1 VLLIVAVAGVW
12 IALSLYHGLGTDA
25 TLQHQLLRLQAQSQG
40 LSHQVQAQGEEL
52 RTAASAASQAEL
64 ARSVGLAPP
73 TDKVY
78 AVENP
83 VEAAGPVAIQQGA
96 LEVGQTAHDLVQ
108 ALLGL
113 PLVTS

>member
-1 VLLIVAVAGVW
+1 MLLIVAVAGVW

-25 TLQHQLLRLQAQSQG
+25 TLHRQLLRLQAQSQG